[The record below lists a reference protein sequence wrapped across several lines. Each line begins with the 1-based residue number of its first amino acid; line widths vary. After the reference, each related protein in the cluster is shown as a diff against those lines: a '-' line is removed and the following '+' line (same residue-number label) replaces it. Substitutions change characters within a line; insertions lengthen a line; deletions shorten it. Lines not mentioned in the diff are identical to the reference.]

1 MFMDK
6 ESLELAAHAKI
17 NLYLEVL
24 GKRENG
30 YHDLRSVVVP
40 VSLHDTI
47 ILEPADTIETVFDE
61 VDLPPGGCTCL
72 PDSDSNLTTRAARAL
87 KEATGY
93 PGGVRIRISKRI
105 PLGGGLGGG
114 SADAAAVLR
123 GLVDLWGI
131 TLPHDELMALGAS
144 LGCDI
149 PALLHGGAVLMEGV
163 GERVSSF
170 ELGYPDTPDGKW
182 WLVIANP
189 GFCVATAD
197 VYARHDLSLTSEA
210 PLYIN
215 AVSALEEGDLFSA
228 GQGLFNSLQATVVR
242 KYPLVG
248 MVVDQLDQAGA
259 LGALMSGS
267 GASVFGLARD
277 EAHAES
283 MAATVKQELDGTVW
297 TQVVTLLPDG
307 VMAAHG
313 PLTP

>member
-1 MFMDK
+1 MFTDS

-17 NLYLEVL
+17 NLTLEVL
-24 GKRENG
+24 GKRDDG
-30 YHDLRSVVVP
+30 YHELRSVVVP

-47 ILEPADTIETVFDE
+47 VLESADTIETVFDE
-61 VDLPPGGCTCL
+61 VDLPPGGGLDL
-72 PDSDSNLTTRAARAL
+72 PESDANLATRAARTL
-87 KEATGY
+87 KDAIGY
-93 PGGVRIRISKRI
+93 PHGVRIRIRKRI

-123 GLVDLWGI
+123 GLVELWEVG
-131 TLPHDELMALGAS
+131 LSEAEVMALGAA

-163 GERVSSF
+163 GDRISPL
-170 ELGYPDTPDGKW
+170 ELGCPGTPDGKW
-182 WLVIANP
+182 WLVIVNP
-189 GFCVATAD
+189 GFCVSTAD
-197 VYARHDLSLTSEA
+197 VYARHDLSLTSGP

-215 AVSALEEGDLFSA
+215 AVSALKGGDPVSA

-248 MVVDQLDQAGA
+248 MIVDQLNQAGA
-259 LGALMSGS
+259 LGALVSGS

-277 EAHAES
+277 KPHADA
-283 MAATVKQELDGTVW
+283 MAATLKQELDGTVW
-297 TQVVTLLPDG
+297 TRVVTLLPDG